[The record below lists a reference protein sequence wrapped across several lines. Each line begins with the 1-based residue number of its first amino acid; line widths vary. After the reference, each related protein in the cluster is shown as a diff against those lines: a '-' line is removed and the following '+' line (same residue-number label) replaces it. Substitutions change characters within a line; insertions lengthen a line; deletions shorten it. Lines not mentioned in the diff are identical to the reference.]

1 MMAKRIPDKTE
12 GPRHTGGESHLLRE
26 IMRTNQTLLSVF
38 TREVGMPA
46 ARLAL
51 VRLLAVSHPDS
62 LGVTEIARRLG
73 IDAAAVTRQVQDME
87 AERLIVR
94 HADAKDGRR
103 SSVKLTSKGLR
114 LFEQVHER
122 AHEFERLFGKTVG
135 DEEVATA
142 VRVLEQVR
150 SVIGE
155 LCRKR
160 NAEVGGW

>member
-1 MMAKRIPDKTE
+1 MMTKRMLDKT
-12 GPRHTGGESHLLRE
+12 GGLHHSGGESHLLKE
-26 IMRTNQTLLSVF
+26 IMRTSQTLLGVF

-46 ARLAL
+46 SRLAL
-51 VRLLAVSHPDS
+51 VRLLAVSHPDT

-73 IDAAAVTRQVQDME
+73 IDTSAVTRQVQEME
-87 AERLIVR
+87 AEGLIVR

-150 SVIGE
+150 SVVGE